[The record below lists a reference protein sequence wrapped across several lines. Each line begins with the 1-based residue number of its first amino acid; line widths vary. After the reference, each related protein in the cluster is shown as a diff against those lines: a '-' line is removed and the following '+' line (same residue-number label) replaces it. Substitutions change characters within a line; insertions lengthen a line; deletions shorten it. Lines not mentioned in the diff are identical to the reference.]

1 MGKRVM
7 AQLTIEIPDA
17 LLPELEQV
25 RSQLPMLLTQWIKAS
40 RVVQPEVQQT
50 ASQEVLSFL
59 MRQPMPQDILSFKVS
74 DVAQLRLKLLLDR
87 NRENELSEDESL
99 ELNGYEQLDQL
110 MQMLKIRAYSV
121 MQQKVEGWVWVQM

>member
-1 MGKRVM
+1 MGKWVM

-25 RSQLPMLLTQWIKAS
+25 RSQLPMLLTQWITAS

-59 MRQPMPQDILSFKVS
+59 MRQPMPQDILNFKVS
-74 DVAQLRLKLLLDR
+74 DAAQGRLKLLLDR

-99 ELNGYEQLDQL
+99 ELDGYEQLDQL

-121 MQQKVEGWVWVQM
+121 VHQKVEG

>member
-1 MGKRVM
+1 M

-25 RSQLPMLLTQWIKAS
+25 RSQLPMLLTQWITAS
-40 RVVQPEVQQT
+40 RVVQSEVQQT

-74 DVAQLRLKLLLDR
+74 DVAQGRLKLLLDR
-87 NRENELSEDESL
+87 NREGELSEDESL
-99 ELNGYEQLDQL
+99 ELDGYEQLDQL
-110 MQMLKIRAYSV
+110 MQMLKVSAYSAV
-121 MQQKVEGWVWVQM
+121 

>member
-1 MGKRVM
+1 M

-25 RSQLPMLLTQWIKAS
+25 RSQLPMLLTQWITAS
-40 RVVQPEVQQT
+40 RVVQTEIQQT

-59 MRQPMPQDILSFKVS
+59 MQQPMPQDILNFKVS
-74 DVAQLRLKLLLDR
+74 DVAQGRLKLLLDR
-87 NRENELSEDESL
+87 NREGGLSEDESL
-99 ELNGYEQLDQL
+99 ELDGYEQLDQL

-121 MQQKVEGWVWVQM
+121 VNQTVEG

>member
-1 MGKRVM
+1 M

-25 RSQLPMLLTQWIKAS
+25 RSQLPKLLTQWITAS
-40 RVVQPEVQQT
+40 RVVQSGTQQT

-74 DVAQLRLKLLLDR
+74 DVAQGRLKLLLDR
-87 NRENELSEDESL
+87 NREGGLSEDESL
-99 ELNGYEQLDQL
+99 ELDGYEQLDQL

-121 MQQKVEGWVWVQM
+121 VHQTVEG